1 MFCASCTSKRT
12 PVPTLPGHPAT
23 SLRRICDKCY
33 SVMLEGTWEF
43 SGWITSWKQNDE
55 TGIKTFLCDFAVPVT
70 RIRIGIVGKGRSCP
84 YSFHSAYDWTDRF
97 SATSVAIFRSYL
109 FVVLVTQLSGTEVLM
124 PEGFPIKLEAGIV
137 INKWY
142 IRRQRSAEI
151 FIIQNQECPTTF
163 FQIWSVDRHHQLPL
177 DEHQY

>member
-1 MFCASCTSKRT
+1 M
-12 PVPTLPGHPAT
+12 L
-23 SLRRICDKCY
+23 LRYVGRDLRIQRMNYFMKAEWWNRNQD
-33 SVMLEGTWEF
+33 
-43 SGWITSWKQNDE
+43 
-55 TGIKTFLCDFAVPVT
+55 VPVGFCST
-70 RIRIGIVGKGRSCP
+70 SNPNQDRNCWKREIVPLLFSLENFWLQ
-84 YSFHSAYDWTDRF
+84 STAYDWTNRF

-151 FIIQNQECPTTF
+151 FMIQNQECPTTF
-163 FQIWSVDRHHQLPL
+163 FQNWSVDRHHQLPL

>member
-1 MFCASCTSKRT
+1 M
-12 PVPTLPGHPAT
+12 L
-23 SLRRICDKCY
+23 LRYVGRDLRIQRMNYFMKAEWWNRNQD
-33 SVMLEGTWEF
+33 
-43 SGWITSWKQNDE
+43 
-55 TGIKTFLCDFAVPVT
+55 VPVRFCST
-70 RIRIGIVGKGRSCP
+70 SNPNQDRNCWKREIVPLLFSLENFWLQ
-84 YSFHSAYDWTDRF
+84 STAYDWTDRF

-163 FQIWSVDRHHQLPL
+163 FQNWSVDRHYQLPL